1 MTDENGATATATFTI
16 TVNGADN
23 EVVAVT
29 DTGAVDA
36 GSTLSV
42 SVEGRRLTYLMI
54 LIMVKPMPFSVGEAS
69 VTEIRTGRE
78 NRTGKDGTVGSE
90 LGWNIWYPYA
100 KFRWHLYLYC

>member
-1 MTDENGATATATFTI
+1 MFTYTVTDENGATATATLTI

-23 EVVAVT
+23 EVVGVT

-42 SVEGRRLTYLMI
+42 TPEVQVYYLMI
-54 LIMVKPMPFSVGEAS
+54 LIMEADALTVGEAS

-78 NRTGKDGTVGSE
+78 NRSGTR
-90 LGWNIWYPYA
+90 WYCWINLQLEHMVP
-100 KFRWHLYLYC
+100 